1 MKDVIKRTGEVLH
14 VDFIIDST
22 VVTVLIDCVNYI
34 MVYEVHCSCFLEV
47 YVEVLIFKGEMSR
60 CL

>member
-22 VVTVLIDCVNYI
+22 VVTVLIDWV
-34 MVYEVHCSCFLEV
+34 
-47 YVEVLIFKGEMSR
+47 
-60 CL
+60 